1 MFRPLF
7 FLFGFLLSFTSTS
20 AIIIRHD
27 REDSRYIALGS
38 KFPSYCRINLPD
50 GGGALIAGQWIL
62 TAAHVAEQIK
72 AFPHKVQCGQAMR
85 DVERVFIHPEYQQNG
100 RNDIALLKLS
110 APIKEI
116 EPVAIYTRKDEAQKI
131 ATLVGHYLTGT
142 GKTGPDKTL
151 KKETRGATNRIE
163 KSSDYWL
170 YFTFDAPDSNAVTD
184 LEGTAGPGDSGT
196 PAYITAGGKL
206 FVAGISSRSRDA
218 NRDGIE
224 PGYGDEDLYTRVSS
238 YRKWIEETT
247 RRKANR

>member
-7 FLFGFLLSFTSTS
+7 LLFVFLLFFTSTS

-50 GGGALIAGQWIL
+50 GGGVLIASQWIL
-62 TAAHVAEQIK
+62 TAAHVAEEIK
-72 AFPHKVQCGQAMR
+72 ALPNKVQCGEALR
-85 DVERVFIHPEYQQNG
+85 DVEQVFIHPEYKQNG
-100 RNDIALLKLS
+100 RRDIALLKLS

-116 EPVAIYTRKDEAQKI
+116 KPVPLYTQKDEANQI

-151 KKETRGATNRIE
+151 KKEMRGATNRIE
-163 KSSDYWL
+163 KTNDYWL
-170 YFTFDAPDSNAVTD
+170 YFTFDAPESKSVTD
-184 LEGTAGPGDSGT
+184 LEGVSGPGDSGA
-196 PAYITAGGKL
+196 PAYIIVNGKL

-218 NRDGIE
+218 NKDGIE

-238 YRKWIEETT
+238 YQKWIEETIQ
-247 RRKANR
+247 RKAK